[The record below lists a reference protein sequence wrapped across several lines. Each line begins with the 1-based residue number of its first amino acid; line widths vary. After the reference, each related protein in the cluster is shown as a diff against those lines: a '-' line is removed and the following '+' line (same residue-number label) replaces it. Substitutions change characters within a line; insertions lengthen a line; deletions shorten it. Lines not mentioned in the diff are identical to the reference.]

1 MPTNSLHRFMLFP
14 VQRTEL
20 FNLYEK
26 MIHLFWTP
34 FEIDTTKDK
43 ACFDKLPTEVQ
54 DFIAHTLMFFASS
67 DTLVMENISCNLAER
82 IEWPEARQCFA
93 LQTQQEAIHT
103 HTYCKLIESL
113 IDQDKQHTFFTA
125 LENNP
130 VIQQKCAFVLKYLQG
145 SNTDVKTATL
155 IVSQACFEGISFSS
169 AFASIFW
176 LKTLDDAKNMQGLYE
191 ANHFISRDEGVH
203 LHIAA
208 AIYKE
213 LPEEEKLTNEE
224 IEAII
229 RDAVGVEHAFADNT
243 MPLQQMGMSKDVIK
257 RYVNTC
263 ANYVAQLFGL
273 SPLFSDTEVPDF
285 CRMIGLAT
293 KANFFEVRETSYQ
306 TGFEKKF
313 SLDDDF

>member
-14 VQRTEL
+14 VQRSEL

-43 ACFDKLPTEVQ
+43 ACFDKLPEDVQ
-54 DFIAHTLMFFASS
+54 NFIGHTLMFFASS
-67 DTLVMENISCNLAER
+67 DTLVMENIAVNLSER

-93 LQTQQEAIHT
+93 LQAQQEAIHT

-113 IDQDKQHTFFTA
+113 IDADKQPEFFSA
-125 LENNP
+125 LEKNP

-145 SNTDVKTATL
+145 KNEDVKTATL

-176 LKTLDDAKNMQGLYE
+176 LKTLQDAKNMQGLYE

-208 AIYKE
+208 ALYKE
-213 LPEEEKLTNEE
+213 LPEEERLTHAE
-224 IEAII
+224 IESII
-229 RDAVGVEHAFADNT
+229 RDAVKVEHAFADHT
-243 MPLQQMGMSKDVIK
+243 MPLQQMGMNKDIIK

-263 ANYVAQLFGL
+263 GNFVAQLFGL
-273 SPLFSDTEVPDF
+273 NALFKDTEVPDF
-285 CRMIGLAT
+285 CATIGLAT
-293 KANFFEVRETSYQ
+293 KANFFEERETSYQ
-306 TGFEKKF
+306 KGFEHKF